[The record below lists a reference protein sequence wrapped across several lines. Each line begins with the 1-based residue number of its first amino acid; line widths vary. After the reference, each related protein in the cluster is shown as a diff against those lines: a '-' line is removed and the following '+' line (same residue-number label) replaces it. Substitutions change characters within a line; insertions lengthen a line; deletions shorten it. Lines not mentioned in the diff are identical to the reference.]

1 MTTGRPQGLACKAPR
16 LRKDI
21 NETIFLGLPPWSAG
35 PGPDFAEIIDAL
47 RAAGV
52 EAVQSWAPERFLKAG
67 FRATGLARIMSLGEA
82 DAVARRGADL
92 GLEFTTVHLGDG
104 FETHPEGER
113 LVEDML
119 EASARRGHPL
129 HLETHRGTL
138 TQDMRRT
145 IDLAARFPDLCFT
158 ADLSHWYTGLEM
170 TFGDF
175 NGKLD
180 RLAPVFQRVRSVHG
194 RIGDSG
200 CIQVGMSVD
209 PDREAIGH
217 FREMWRRC
225 FQGFLSEAGPGEV
238 LSFAAE
244 LLPHHATFGGRMVT
258 INYARQVRGEDGAL
272 REESDRWTDAEA
284 LWRIAQEA
292 FADAGG

>member
-1 MTTGRPQGLACKAPR
+1 VTAGRADAGAAAAPR

-21 NETIFLGLPPWSAG
+21 NDVTFLGLPPWSAG
-35 PGPDFAEIIDAL
+35 PGPEFAEIVDAL

-52 EAVQSWAPERFLKAG
+52 EAVQSRTPERFLEAG
-67 FRATGLARIMSLGEA
+67 FRATGLARIMSVGEA
-82 DAVARRGADL
+82 DAIAQRGADL
-92 GLEFTTVHLGDG
+92 GLDFTTVHLGDG
-104 FETHPEGER
+104 LECQLEGER
-113 LVEDML
+113 LVGDML
-119 EASARRGHPL
+119 EAAARCGHAL

-145 IDLAARFPDLCFT
+145 LDLATRFPDVRFT

-175 NGKLD
+175 MGKLD
-180 RLAPVFQRVRSVHG
+180 RLTPVFERVRSIHG

-225 FQGFLSEAGPGEV
+225 CQGFLLGAQPGDV
-238 LSFAAE
+238 LPFAAE
-244 LLPHHATFGGRMVT
+244 LLPHDITFGGRT
-258 INYARQVRGEDGAL
+258 ITVNYARLVHGDYGDF

-284 LWRIAQEA
+284 LWRIAQSA
-292 FADAGG
+292 FAAAAD

>member
-1 MTTGRPQGLACKAPR
+1 MAAPR

-21 NETIFLGLPPWSAG
+21 NDVTFLGLPPWSAG
-35 PGPDFAEIIDAL
+35 PGPEFSEIVGAL
-47 RAAGV
+47 RASGI
-52 EAVQSWAPERFLKAG
+52 EAVQSRAPERFLEAG
-67 FRATGLARIMSLGEA
+67 FAATGLARVMAVGES
-82 DAVARRGADL
+82 DLVAQRGAEL
-92 GLEFTTVHLGDG
+92 GLDFTTVHLGDG
-104 FETHPEGER
+104 FESQLEGER
-113 LVEDML
+113 LVGDML
-119 EASARRGHPL
+119 EAAARHGHAL

-145 IDLAARFPDLCFT
+145 LDLTTRFPDVRFT

-175 NGKLD
+175 TGKLD
-180 RLAPVFQRVRSVHG
+180 RLTPVFGRVRSIHG

-209 PDREAIGH
+209 ADREAIGH

-225 FQGFLSEAGPGEV
+225 CQGFLLGAEPGDV
-238 LSFAAE
+238 LPFAPE
-244 LLPHHATFGGRMVT
+244 LLPHDITFGGRTIT
-258 INYARQVRGEDGAL
+258 INYARLVRGEDGTE

-284 LWRIAQEA
+284 LWRIAQTA
-292 FADAGG
+292 FSGA

>member
-1 MTTGRPQGLACKAPR
+1 MTAAPAEAPAPPR

-21 NETIFLGLPPWSAG
+21 NDVTFLGLPSWSAG
-35 PGPDFAEIIDAL
+35 PGPEFSEIVGAL
-47 RAAGV
+47 RAAGI
-52 EAVQSWAPERFLKAG
+52 EAVQSRAPERFLDAG
-67 FRATGLARIMSLGEA
+67 FAATGLARVMSIGES
-82 DAVARRGADL
+82 DTVAQRGGQL
-92 GLEFTTVHLGDG
+92 GLDFTTVHLGDG
-104 FETHPEGER
+104 LESQLEGER
-113 LVEDML
+113 LVGDML
-119 EASARRGHPL
+119 EAAARRGHAL

-145 IDLAARFPDLCFT
+145 LDLAARFPDVRFT

-175 NGKLD
+175 AGKLE
-180 RLAPVFQRVRSVHG
+180 RLTPVFERVRSIHG
-194 RIGDSG
+194 RIGDPG

-225 FQGFLSEAGPGEV
+225 CRGFLLSAKPGDV
-238 LSFAAE
+238 LPFAAE
-244 LLPHHATFGGRMVT
+244 LLPHDIAFGGRTIT
-258 INYARQVRGEDGAL
+258 INYARLVRGEDGAP

-284 LWRIAQEA
+284 LWRIAQSA
-292 FADAGG
+292 FSAA

>member
-1 MTTGRPQGLACKAPR
+1 VTAAPAEAPAPPR

-21 NETIFLGLPPWSAG
+21 NDVTFLGLPSWSAG
-35 PGPDFAEIIDAL
+35 PGPEFSEIVSAL
-47 RAAGV
+47 RAAGI
-52 EAVQSWAPERFLKAG
+52 EAVQSRAPERFLDAG
-67 FRATGLARIMSLGEA
+67 FAATGLARVMSVGES
-82 DAVARRGADL
+82 DTVAQRGGQL

-104 FETHPEGER
+104 LESQLEGER
-113 LVEDML
+113 LVGDML
-119 EASARRGHPL
+119 EAAARRGHAL

-145 IDLAARFPDLCFT
+145 LDLTTRFPDVQIT

-175 NGKLD
+175 AGKLE
-180 RLAPVFQRVRSVHG
+180 RLTPVFERVRSIHG
-194 RIGDSG
+194 RIGNSG

-225 FQGFLSEAGPGEV
+225 CQGFLLSAQPGEV
-238 LSFAAE
+238 LPFAAE
-244 LLPHHATFGGRMVT
+244 LLPHDITFGGRTVT
-258 INYARQVRGEDGAL
+258 INYARLVRGEDGAL

-284 LWRIAQEA
+284 LWRIAQSA
-292 FADAGG
+292 FAAAAD